1 VGRVLVVGSL
11 NVDSVV
17 TVERHPRPGETLLGG
32 DLRTLFGGKGANQAV
47 AAARAGAEVAM
58 IGRVG
63 DDPAGERYMER
74 LRGFGVD
81 VSGVRRDPD
90 RVTGHAAIAV
100 PQDGENTIIVSPGAN
115 SRVGLDD
122 LEPIARLQPG
132 DVLLT
137 QLELDLGVVA
147 EAVRRA
153 SAAGARVVLNVAPY
167 AELPADVLLLADPV
181 VVNEHEAEQLA
192 AAGLETRSLLTTLG
206 GEGARWGDTSVPA
219 DRVDEVVDTTGA
231 GDAFCGAL
239 AAALAN
245 GADRAEALRAA
256 VAAGAEAVSWPGAQ
270 PD

>member
-32 DLRTLFGGKGANQAV
+32 DLHTLWGGKGANQAV
-47 AAARAGAEVAM
+47 AAARAGADVAM

-63 DDPAGERYMER
+63 DDPAGERYLER
-74 LRGFGVD
+74 MRGFGVD
-81 VSGVRRDPD
+81 VSGIRRDPE

-100 PQDGENTIIVSPGAN
+100 AADGENTIIVSPGAN
-115 SRVGLDD
+115 SQVGRED
-122 LEPIARLQPG
+122 LAPLEQLGPG

-153 SAAGARVVLNVAPY
+153 AAAGARIVLNVAPY
-167 AELPADVLLLADPV
+167 AELPADVLLVADPV

-192 AAGLETRSLLTTLG
+192 EAGLQTRSLLTTLG
-206 GEGARWGDTSVPA
+206 GDGARWGDTSVPA
-219 DRVDEVVDTTGA
+219 DRVERVVDTTGA

-239 AAALAN
+239 AAALAG
-245 GADRAEALRAA
+245 GANHTEALRAA
-256 VAAGAEAVSWPGAQ
+256 VAAGAEAVTWPGAQ
-270 PD
+270 PA